1 MAVRRHD
8 TRVCILVW
16 QPRLLTAFTAPC
28 VANCTRSCPEGYGGP
43 NCEPIAAT
51 GMGAGA
57 AVGLVVALLIL
68 LIAAFGFVKH
78 KDNLLNFFAKPT
90 DMRALL
96 DEMVGTGEIQTIR
109 GT

>member
-1 MAVRRHD
+1 
-8 TRVCILVW
+8 
-16 QPRLLTAFTAPC
+16 
-28 VANCTRSCPEGYGGP
+28 
-43 NCEPIAAT
+43 
-51 GMGAGA
+51 MGAGA